1 MVSCYIVILPS
12 CHPVILS
19 ICKIFNLSSCHLVS
33 LADIQFVRLSICQP
47 VGLSAC
53 KLVSFSACTSWSF
66 RACSPQQSTAQS
78 YLDKA
83 KNAKM
88 AKNYLIGI
96 SIEIILGFGENGVQS
111 AVASFCLLFVH
122 FYKLIRPL
130 ASTDTLGGLFS
141 THFNWFFWGLSSAAR
156 SVDDFVSLKTPPY
169 LHARVTSANSFPHM
183 MMEMTFC
190 SICTSICILCECPCG
205 PSGTVLRQQIILKNT
220 TFKKY
225 WQKLGFRP
233 NKGTGVWP
241 KFSDTKFAL

>member
-1 MVSCYIVILPS
+1 MAFFGSLFKLFPTFAILCQFCQLLATFVKFPNFWHLLATVDNYYHDTIPYTILSIIMVSCYIVILPS

-47 VGLSAC
+47 VGFSAC

-66 RACSPQQSTAQS
+66 RACLPQQSTAQS

-122 FYKLIRPL
+122 FYKSIRPL
-130 ASTDTLGGLFS
+130 ASFLGDFFLHILTDFFGVCLVLPEVWMTL
-141 THFNWFFWGLSSAAR
+141 
-156 SVDDFVSLKTPPY
+156 
-169 LHARVTSANSFPHM
+169 
-183 MMEMTFC
+183 
-190 SICTSICILCECPCG
+190 
-205 PSGTVLRQQIILKNT
+205 
-220 TFKKY
+220 
-225 WQKLGFRP
+225 
-233 NKGTGVWP
+233 
-241 KFSDTKFAL
+241 

>member
-1 MVSCYIVILPS
+1 M
-12 CHPVILS
+12 
-19 ICKIFNLSSCHLVS
+19 
-33 LADIQFVRLSICQP
+33 
-47 VGLSAC
+47 GLSAC
-53 KLVSFSACTSWSF
+53 KLVIFSACASWSL

-96 SIEIILGFGENGVQS
+96 SIEIFLGFWGNGVQS

-130 ASTDTLGGLFS
+130 ASADTLAGLFLHIL
-141 THFNWFFWGLSSAAR
+141 TDIFLGLSSAAQ
-156 SVDDFVSLKTPPY
+156 SMDDFASLKTPPY
-169 LHARVTSANSFPHM
+169 LRARVTSAKSFPHM

-205 PSGTVLRQQIILKNT
+205 PSGIVLRQQIILKNT
-220 TFKKY
+220 TSS
-225 WQKLGFRP
+225 LCR
-233 NKGTGVWP
+233 
-241 KFSDTKFAL
+241 L